1 MSDWQDYNVADRL
14 REILKGDHYDAHGH
28 HLGRSFLTGYQ
39 LAIEYDRRWPQL
51 RADKGWPLG
60 SAGSGGRASLAQYLA
75 RGLSREIRNG
85 NLTDVEGGF
94 LSLRRADVRFEGPDG
109 AIRPSVN
116 NPAIFRL
123 REGPADR

>member
-1 MSDWQDYNVADRL
+1 MSDWQKYQVEAHL
-14 REILKGDHYDAHGH
+14 REILSGDHYDAHGH

-39 LAIEYDRRWPQL
+39 LAIEYDRRWPEL

-60 SAGSGGRASLAQYLA
+60 SAGSGGRASLAQFLA

-85 NLTDVEGGF
+85 NITDIEGGF
-94 LSLRRADVRFEGPDG
+94 LSLRGATVHFNGADGP
-109 AIRPSVN
+109 IRPSVN

-123 REGPADR
+123 RE